1 MEAAAPYSPVLP
13 ADDPHPGQRRAAIE
27 RGRVDYQFAQV
38 YGDDDGFRGLSVSAR
53 VPPRDDSDL
62 RFLLKT
68 IRVDLRLIFNQHIAG
83 KGAGLELPAASGPAA
98 TLTDVLGVAR
108 VVGDRNVMFNQPI
121 KAVSRIE
128 RSFPENLRGY
138 NGLYARIP
146 KPDIIDRLASGRDRQ
161 DEIFAWQRL
170 AGSNPMV
177 LQGIH
182 TIPTPEEAEAQT
194 DALRTAM
201 NRLPKKH
208 WELLA
213 GLLPNEFMPPE
224 RTVLPGWFG
233 VTNDHFR
240 SVMGADDSLE
250 RAAAERRLYLAD
262 YRDVAGLPQGEWKT
276 GELGVSR
283 PKLIYPALALFAWQ
297 PPSGPAGSASG
308 SFRAVAIQCDQIGDD
323 LTVFTPSDGVPW
335 EMACM
340 VVQCADANVHEMIY
354 HLGRTHMVMEAVV
367 VACRRSMSPNH
378 PLRILLEPHFVGTLF
393 VNDYA
398 TKNLIAPGGQVD
410 QLFAS
415 TMAGTLELLG
425 RGAKQLQFRNATPD
439 RDVAHRSVDDR
450 AGLPDYPWRDDAQL
464 VYALTAEWAR
474 SYVALYY
481 PTDDAVG
488 DDLELQTFVHAMS
501 DPTEGGLDGVDPVTD
516 RATLG
521 WFIGAIVW
529 TASSGHSALNYSQF
543 PFMGY
548 ARNSTGALYAEAPTR
563 NTADIEDCLL
573 EMMPPLHQALLQFN
587 ILYQLSNVQSSVLGK
602 YPRGYFIDRRVGP
615 ILRRYRRQLSLAD
628 RTIVRRDTTRV
639 MPYPYLRPSKTGQ
652 SVFI

>member
-1 MEAAAPYSPVLP
+1 METAAPYSPVLP

-27 RGRVDYQFAQV
+27 RGRGDYQFAQA

-53 VPPRDDSDL
+53 VPPRDEPDL

-83 KGAGLELPAASGPAA
+83 KGAGLELTAASGPAA
-98 TLTDVLGVAR
+98 TIADVLGVAR

-128 RSFPENLRGY
+128 RSFPENMRGY

-146 KPDIIDRLASGRDRQ
+146 KPDIIDRLASGRHRQ

-201 NRLPKKH
+201 NRLPTKH

-233 VTNDHFR
+233 VTNEHFR

-262 YRDVAGLPQGEWKT
+262 YRDVASLPPGEWQT
-276 GELGVSR
+276 GELGTSR

-308 SFRAVAIQCDQIGDD
+308 SFRAVAIQCDQVGDD

-340 VVQCADANVHEMIY
+340 VVQCADANVHEMIH

-378 PLRILLEPHFVGTLF
+378 PLRILLEPHFVGTLA

-415 TMAGTLELLG
+415 TMAGTLEILV
-425 RGAKQLQFRNATPD
+425 RGARQLQFRNLTPD
-439 RDVAHRSVDDR
+439 RDVVHRSVDDR
-450 AGLPDYPWRDDAQL
+450 VGLPDYPWRDDARL

-481 PTDDAVG
+481 PTDDAVR
-488 DDLELQTFVHAMS
+488 DDPELQAFVHAMS
-501 DPTEGGLDGVDPVTD
+501 DPAEGGLDGVDPVTD
-516 RATLG
+516 RTSLG

-563 NTADIEDCLL
+563 DTDDIEDCLL
-573 EMMPPLHQALLQFN
+573 AMMPPLHQALLQFN

-628 RTIVRRDTTRV
+628 RAIARRDTTRL